1 MTDAAE
7 VSRIL
12 QLHALGLL
20 DSPPEPVFD
29 RVTRLLAR
37 SLDVPIALVSL
48 VDAHRQWFKSSVGV
62 AVQQTPRE
70 IAFCDHAI
78 RGRDTLVVEDARQD
92 PRFAG
97 NPLVTGAPNIRFY
110 AGVPLCTRSGHAL
123 GTLCAIDDRPRQ
135 LSAEQRLI
143 LEDLAQILA
152 SEIQMRE
159 AALLGRAG
167 AEQADRALGRSEARF
182 QAVFEGVGSGLAI
195 VAPDGR
201 WLSVNRAMAAILGYS
216 REELAHL
223 TFQDV
228 TVPED
233 LDADLALLEQL
244 VAGQIDRY
252 KLEKRYLRKDGRAI
266 WAHLTVTK
274 HLDAQGR
281 LDYFLAVVEDIGQRK
296 AAEQALGTLTQELED
311 RVSQRTLDLRKR
323 EAELAA
329 VLEYT
334 DDAYVCTD
342 DRGTITAW
350 NRKAED
356 TFGWTRAEALGAAMH
371 EMIIPPELR
380 AAHQAGMARFQAT
393 GEAKVLNR
401 RIELPALCKDG
412 RVIPVEVHISAVPV
426 EGRMLF
432 NAFLHEIS
440 ARKREEERREAE
452 ALLDPLTGLPNR
464 RALLERLPPAVARVT
479 DSGAGLALMF
489 LDLDGFKPVN
499 DAYGHDIGD
508 RLLQDIAQRLRGVLR
523 AGDAVFRLAGDE
535 FTVLLE
541 GLDTPSSAEAVARK
555 LLVAVNQPVAIE
567 AHRVTVAASIGLA
580 LCLPGDPRGP
590 EQLLKDADQAMYAAK
605 KAGRNRFHLAAAGG

>member
-7 VSRIL
+7 ASRIL

-37 SLDVPIALVSL
+37 SLGVPIALVSL

-62 AVQQTPRE
+62 SVQETPRE

-252 KLEKRYLRKDGRAI
+252 ELEKRYLRKDGRAI

-281 LDYFLAVVEDIGQRK
+281 LDYFLAVVEDIDQRK

-401 RIELPALCKDG
+401 RIELPALCKGG

>member
-252 KLEKRYLRKDGRAI
+252 ELEKRYLRKDGRAI

>member
-62 AVQQTPRE
+62 SVQETPRE

-92 PRFAG
+92 TRFAG

-252 KLEKRYLRKDGRAI
+252 ELEKRYLRKDGRAI

-281 LDYFLAVVEDIGQRK
+281 LDYFLAVVEDIDQRK

>member
-62 AVQQTPRE
+62 SVQETPRE

-252 KLEKRYLRKDGRAI
+252 ELEKRYLRKDGRAI

-281 LDYFLAVVEDIGQRK
+281 LDYFLAVVEDIDQRK

>member
-7 VSRIL
+7 ASRIL

-62 AVQQTPRE
+62 SVQETPRE

-252 KLEKRYLRKDGRAI
+252 ELEKRYLRKDGRAI

-281 LDYFLAVVEDIGQRK
+281 LDYFLAVVEDIDQRK

>member
-7 VSRIL
+7 ASRIL

-37 SLDVPIALVSL
+37 SLGVPIALVSL

-252 KLEKRYLRKDGRAI
+252 ELEKRYLRKDGRAI

-311 RVSQRTLDLRKR
+311 RVSQHTLDLRKR

-412 RVIPVEVHISAVPV
+412 RDIPVEVHISAVPV

>member
-252 KLEKRYLRKDGRAI
+252 ELEKRYLRKDGRAI

-311 RVSQRTLDLRKR
+311 RVSQHTLDLRKR

-371 EMIIPPELR
+371 EMIISPELR

-541 GLDTPSSAEAVARK
+541 GLDTPSSADAVARK